1 MSPGFHTAGQS
12 TIAAVAAFED
22 LRTLAPAPIW
32 EGIVA
37 RSVHGE
43 RLTLS
48 IVELDPGAIVAE
60 HSHEHEQLG
69 MVIRGEMDFRVGDE
83 RRVLGPGETWRIPSN
98 TPHEATAGP
107 EGAVV
112 IDVFAPGRADFRAM
126 KPLEPRPPLW
136 PE

>member
-1 MSPGFHTAGQS
+1 VG
-12 TIAAVAAFED
+12 AFDD
-22 LRTLAPAPIW
+22 LRSLLPVPIW

-37 RSVHGE
+37 RSVNGE

-48 IVELDPGAIVAE
+48 IVELDPGAVVAE

-69 MVIRGEMDFRVGDE
+69 MVIRGEMDFRIGDE

-112 IDVFAPGRADFRAM
+112 IDVFAPVRADFRRM
-126 KPLEPRPPLW
+126 EPLEPRPPRW
-136 PE
+136 PD